1 MIFLKS
7 FYNKVIYLAPHSPMT
22 LALKNYLEVKN
33 INVKGFID
41 KNKEDTNI
49 IKIDE
54 LANREF
60 DYIFILSPNHFN
72 AIFEEYSKTINK
84 DKIIQLSINNGQY
97 KFNKTFNIT
106 QRDFFYIPRNIECE
120 RNKFVFISKGFI
132 SANNK
137 ALYLYCIKNKIDTTI
152 LTDNKEQIEELKQYK
167 LPYEILDTKESDYEI
182 AIAKFIIFDQ
192 GNYTYLPNLHNSQS
206 TVQLWHGVG
215 LKKMSKM
222 KYISFNFSKK

>member
-60 DYIFILSPNHFN
+60 DYIFLYHKFFVPNF
-72 AIFEEYSKTINK
+72 
-84 DKIIQLSINNGQY
+84 L
-97 KFNKTFNIT
+97 
-106 QRDFFYIPRNIECE
+106 
-120 RNKFVFISKGFI
+120 
-132 SANNK
+132 
-137 ALYLYCIKNKIDTTI
+137 L
-152 LTDNKEQIEELKQYK
+152 K
-167 LPYEILDTKESDYEI
+167 LPYQHILYFE
-182 AIAKFIIFDQ
+182 Q
-192 GNYTYLPNLHNSQS
+192 
-206 TVQLWHGVG
+206 
-215 LKKMSKM
+215 
-222 KYISFNFSKK
+222 